1 MNWEASHNELTRL
14 RGLAMRVLNSAED
27 LREDIDKLINQRKL
41 EEIENGILSGKS
53 VRQIAKNLDIPKST
67 IHDHI
72 KRLSR

>member
-27 LREDIDKLINQRKL
+27 LKEDIERLINQRKL

>member
-14 RGLAMRVLNSAED
+14 RVLAMRVANSAED
-27 LREDIDKLINQRKL
+27 LKEDIEKLINQRKL

>member
-27 LREDIDKLINQRKL
+27 LREDIDKLIYQRKL
-41 EEIENGILSGKS
+41 EEIENGILSGNS

>member
-14 RGLAMRVLNSAED
+14 RGLAMRVANSAED
-27 LREDIDKLINQRKL
+27 LKEDIEKLINQRKL
-41 EEIENGILSGKS
+41 EEIEKGILSGKS

>member
-1 MNWEASHNELTRL
+1 MNWKASHNELTRL